1 MFSIDVFS
9 DQIAYKVTKKLPQ
22 SQIIIYEG
30 VVKQVAKQ
38 LVALR
43 SKVYQISFCHL
54 CRLPLTHRPQTA
66 HKFEL
71 VEYRPSVLYRK
82 FVHSLLYLDGIGVWG
97 IPTTAYLPVRV
108 VVGDEYE
115 DAVGRRL
122 TYLCHQCIV
131 IVFECLYIEV
141 CRHGIVDTD
150 TEYYHIGSKY
160 PVRRFRAR
168 NLYPRTYVLPYR
180 VAGNIC

>member
-1 MFSIDVFS
+1 MFS

-38 LVALR
+38 LVALGC
-43 SKVYQISFCHL
+43 KVYQISFCHL

-82 FVHSLLYLDGIGVWG
+82 FVHSLLYLDGIGVRG

-122 TYLCHQCIV
+122 KIIILIN
-131 IVFECLYIEV
+131 CLSF
-141 CRHGIVDTD
+141 DLTLN
-150 TEYYHIGSKY
+150 
-160 PVRRFRAR
+160 F
-168 NLYPRTYVLPYR
+168 L
-180 VAGNIC
+180 